1 MNAEETIEQ
10 ARRELAAWRAF
21 EQAVKAAGG
30 IVLPGREREAVEVW
44 HPATG
49 FSTSD
54 AIRPVG
60 YKPEL

>member
-1 MNAEETIEQ
+1 MDPREAQAIEQ
-10 ARRELAAWRAF
+10 ARWRAF
-21 EQAVKAAGG
+21 ERAVQAAGG

-44 HPATG
+44 HPSHG